1 MKPAGLLGCGSILP
15 AACREDE
22 ERAETSKFP
31 ALEVLLEGGGEETQP
46 RPSWTAIPA
55 PSEPR
60 RNSLTAAQYPSGS
73 TPWGSGRGGIREWGE
88 ESGRTRIHSFHGL
101 QHLADEQ
108 GQGLRG
114 RATPHL
120 STPGTQST
128 KAQVC

>member
-31 ALEVLLEGGGEETQP
+31 ALEVLLEGGGERDSHGQAGQQSLSPLNPRETVSQQH
-46 RPSWTAIPA
+46 SILLAA
-55 PSEPR
+55 LLGAQDVVGSE
-60 RNSLTAAQYPSGS
+60 SGDKDQEGQGS
-73 TPWGSGRGGIREWGE
+73 T
-88 ESGRTRIHSFHGL
+88 HSTGL

-120 STPGTQST
+120 STPGMQRT
-128 KAQVC
+128 KAQAC